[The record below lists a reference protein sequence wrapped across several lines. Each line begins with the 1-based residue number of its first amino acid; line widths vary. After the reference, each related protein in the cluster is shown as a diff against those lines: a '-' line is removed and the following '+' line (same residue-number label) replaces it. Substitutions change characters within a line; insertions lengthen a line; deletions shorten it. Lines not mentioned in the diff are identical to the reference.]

1 MIESCKVGGIGLK
14 KKKKKKK
21 QVHDSIH
28 IRGKEETTEF
38 ISGREKC

>member
-1 MIESCKVGGIGLK
+1 MRGKRK
-14 KKKKKKK
+14 KEKKK
-21 QVHDSIH
+21 QVYDSIY